1 MNYPQVQPDCST
13 NAVFHYFIIKLSL
26 YKIVFHI
33 THISHL
39 SPYPH
44 QERFQLRFVQLLHDD
59 VHHNDY
65 DDDDDDYSDDD
76 DDDHNDHNDYD
87 YDDYS
92 DDDDDDHNDH
102 NDYDYDDYS
111 DDNDDLERSIGAS
124 LMGGQHGDNVLT
136 RKVPFARQLIVL
148 K

>member
-1 MNYPQVQPDCST
+1 MNYPQVQPVCST
-13 NAVFHYFIIKLSL
+13 IAVFHYFIIIKLSL

-92 DDDDDDHNDH
+92 DD
-102 NDYDYDDYS
+102 
-111 DDNDDLERSIGAS
+111 NDDLERSIGAS